1 MPLFPNA
8 AKLTDPEVIV
18 PHVQCGKKEYASGKT
33 KGAFRLVFPRNG
45 REWAAIMLMDLHAD
59 RFAPVHGDGIVIS
72 ERAFQSFQF

>member
-18 PHVQCGKKEYASGKT
+18 PIVRSGKKEYASEKPRGK
-33 KGAFRLVFPRNG
+33 FRLVFPRNG

-59 RFAPVHGDGIVIS
+59 RYAPVHGDGIVIS
-72 ERAFQSFQF
+72 ERAFQSFQS